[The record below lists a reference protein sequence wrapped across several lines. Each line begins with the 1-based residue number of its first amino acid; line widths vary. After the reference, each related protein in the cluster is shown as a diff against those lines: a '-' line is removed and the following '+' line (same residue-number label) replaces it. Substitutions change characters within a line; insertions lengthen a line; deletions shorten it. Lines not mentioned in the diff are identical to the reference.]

1 MWCQNSYAWKKI
13 MKLNLKSKSQKWK
26 TNLLFKF
33 QGWFR
38 YEIIIGVWFT
48 IYKLFWYRRGNYIA
62 TMIKIS
68 WFELNERFGYH
79 YFWLQ
84 PKKKISENVSC
95 HGRKIAELSM
105 YHRICTNHEYVSVLI
120 IFRSIYVFI
129 DATFLFRLTYN
140 IESIEILK
148 KIDLYPNMYYYNEN
162 QNHFM

>member
-1 MWCQNSYAWKKI
+1 
-13 MKLNLKSKSQKWK
+13 
-26 TNLLFKF
+26 
-33 QGWFR
+33 
-38 YEIIIGVWFT
+38 
-48 IYKLFWYRRGNYIA
+48 
-62 TMIKIS
+62 
-68 WFELNERFGYH
+68 
-79 YFWLQ
+79 
-84 PKKKISENVSC
+84 
-95 HGRKIAELSM
+95 M